1 MSQEIIMIYINI
13 TNNFELIYNY
23 FFQLDP
29 VNYLSTLAYIYLGYD
44 AKCY

>member
-23 FFQLDP
+23 SFQLDP
-29 VNYLSTLAYIYLGYD
+29 ANYLSTLAYIYLGYD
-44 AKCY
+44 AKFY